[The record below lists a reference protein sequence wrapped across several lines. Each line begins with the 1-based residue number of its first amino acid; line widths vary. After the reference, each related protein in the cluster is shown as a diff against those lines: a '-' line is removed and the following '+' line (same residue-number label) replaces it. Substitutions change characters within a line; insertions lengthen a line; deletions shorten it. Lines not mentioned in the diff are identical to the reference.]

1 MASVQVK
8 ELAMMVDGPDLFGI
22 RIAVVLWI
30 RGDGIIC
37 PGAFPESAL
46 RLVSSPT
53 KAIKK

>member
-53 KAIKK
+53 RAIKK